1 MENNNENTE
10 QYTPLEDSV
19 TATEAATINEPETT
33 ESANYSSYSPELPS
47 EETVS
52 EDASSSSSEEIDLGN
67 YNTPMDLSYFD
78 TPKIAEDDKKHEDS
92 AAGSQD
98 YSWLENVSDK
108 DIDNLLNE
116 KIEKSNVEPTN
127 ISREFDAAWNYADPF
142 NPFREKE
149 TLREQLSN
157 EFGIDYDA
165 FEKEMKEQ
173 AEEQAREQAR
183 KAEEDEEKRQKW
195 RDMLPKHPEK
205 TPDRRDYIRPLVPAT
220 GSPWGKLEETA
231 KNSPM
236 YAKAGI
242 STELNNPET
251 HEQTKKETMKK
262 AEVKDPLEEP
272 GLFSE
277 EEKKDIRSRFE
288 EPNTAQK
295 VFGKASEFLIPFAGK
310 TIKETIAPEPMKN
323 REAYID
329 ALVRFKKNNP
339 LGYAESKKA
348 LDEAYE
354 GSKKGSFTHGLDY
367 YSLTGDTNGNAYA
380 ESIDKIIKELPED
393 TPKEVIDK
401 ILNPDPITREQ
412 INNLSMEA
420 EKNEKVKALAIEE
433 ATIGTTSLA
442 LGLAAPYI
450 KAGLGKII
458 EKIPEE
464 VSNKI
469 TEKIARIALRGDKG
483 EAFWNNLLKKE
494 VDAGGKTFRLGDL
507 VSIQNLKKGNV
518 SVGETFRG
526 TNPDTALQIVT
537 GVQKA
542 LEEAGLK
549 IVEKGAEVSGG
560 ISANVINR
568 LIAEAAVDSG
578 LAKKT
583 AIATGIA
590 AGAVTIGNALP
601 TGIPDESG
609 RQINSRDIVSDRQ
622 DNPYN
627 GDDAVTLRTNEGTVT
642 VSPREAVII
651 GEAEHLTPEMGYTED
666 VIKSAEGS
674 EIIPTEKD
682 NDYGFDF
689 SNAEMKAGYYD
700 KDGNY
705 IGEYPERSFLTK
717 VGDVVQAI
725 LGGKD
730 INNDK
735 TISAREWYDSTLGKL
750 FKGTANVISSLS
762 PKNIKS
768 TIDKLGQK
776 LSDSLPGVYDMKTG
790 DVYINQDYK
799 GSLPTSPNEAKVKIR
814 NVLDEMLPS
823 YSDSTAQSA
832 KKELI
837 GNVIGLP
844 IYNLPG
850 QVASKFIG
858 NYITSVADEISWLE
872 SGKRMEPGQKYAT
885 NLVITNGVMSAF
897 DPLSSVANLL
907 SEAKGLE
914 TGAKIESKFNGQLLL
929 PYDEVYINFSSDQ
942 ENKPYTASSGYGT
955 SDESLKTNGKY
966 SGYREQAKDS
976 NLATNYN
983 EGMEKETNEAVS
995 DMKVKVFSV
1004 YNNEPD
1010 YIRNAIGK
1018 ILKSFKENY

>member
-1 MENNNENTE
+1 MENNNNENTE

-19 TATEAATINEPETT
+19 TATEPATINEPETT

-47 EETVS
+47 EEVVS
-52 EDASSSSSEEIDLGN
+52 EDAATSSSEEIDLGN
-67 YNTPMDLSYFD
+67 YSTPMDFSYLD
-78 TPKIAEDDKKHEDS
+78 TPKIAEDDKKREDS
-92 AAGSQD
+92 AVGSQD

-108 DIDNLLNE
+108 DLDNLLNE
-116 KIEKSNVEPTN
+116 KIEKSNVEPAN
-127 ISREFDAAWNYADPF
+127 ISREYDAAWNYADPF
-142 NPFREKE
+142 NPFRKKE

-173 AEEQAREQAR
+173 REEQ
-183 KAEEDEEKRQKW
+183 EDKRQQW
-195 RDMLPKHPEK
+195 RDMLPNNIEK
-205 TPDRRDYIRPLVPAT
+205 TPDKRDNIIRTPMFRT

-251 HEQTKKETMKK
+251 HEQTKKETMEK

-295 VFGKASEFLIPFAGK
+295 VFGKASELLIPFAGK

-339 LGYAESKKA
+339 SGYAESKKA

-367 YSLTGDTNGNAYA
+367 YALTGDTNGNAYA

-401 ILNPDPITREQ
+401 ILNPDPITRGQ

-433 ATIGTTSLA
+433 ATIGATSLA

-450 KAGLGKII
+450 KSGVGKLMEKLPEKLG
-458 EKIPEE
+458 
-464 VSNKI
+464 
-469 TEKIARIALRGDKG
+469 TKIAEKMASITLRGGKG
-483 EAFWNNLLKKE
+483 QEFWDNLMNKSVEFNGRNL
-494 VDAGGKTFRLGDL
+494 RLGTI
-507 VSIQNLKKGNV
+507 VNLERTKTG
-518 SVGETFRG
+518 GYTY
-526 TNPDTALQIVT
+526 TAADFLKRASKT
-537 GVQKA
+537 GMDPMTLIKDA
-542 LEEAGLK
+542 LEESGLHV
-549 IVEKGAEVSGG
+549 IEKGAEAAGG
-560 ISANVINR
+560 ISMKMLSSLVAD
-568 LIAEAAVDSG
+568 AAVESG
-578 LAKKT
+578 FGKKGAAVAGVASLAT
-583 AIATGIA
+583 AAS
-590 AGAVTIGNALP
+590 ALP

-609 RQINSRDIVSDRQ
+609 KQINSRDIVSDRQ

-689 SNAEMKAGYYD
+689 SDAEMKAGYYD

-717 VGDVVQAI
+717 VGDVVQAL

-735 TISAREWYDSTLGKL
+735 TISAREWYESTLGKL

-762 PKNIKS
+762 PKNIKN
-768 TIDKLGQK
+768 TVDKLGQK

-799 GSLPTSPNEAKVKIR
+799 GSLPTSPGEAKVKIR

-837 GNVIGLP
+837 GDVIGLP

-850 QVASKFIG
+850 HVASKLIG
-858 NYITSVADEISWLE
+858 NYITSVADEIGWLQ

-929 PYDEVYINFSSDQ
+929 PYDEVYISFSSDQ
-942 ENKPYTASSGYGT
+942 ENKPYTASSDYGT
-955 SDESLKTNGKY
+955 SDATLKANGKY

-976 NLATNYN
+976 NLARNYN
-983 EGMEKETNEAVS
+983 EGLEKDVNEAVS
-995 DMKVKVFSV
+995 DKYVKIFKTILNHEPEYTRKVLMGIK
-1004 YNNEPD
+1004 
-1010 YIRNAIGK
+1010 R
-1018 ILKSFKENY
+1018 

>member
-19 TATEAATINEPETT
+19 TANEAATINEPETT
-33 ESANYSSYSPELPS
+33 ESANFSSYSPELPS

-67 YNTPMDLSYFD
+67 YNKPMDLSYFD
-78 TPKIAEDDKKHEDS
+78 TPKIAEDDKKHEGS
-92 AAGSQD
+92 ADESQD

-127 ISREFDAAWNYADPF
+127 ISRE
-142 NPFREKE
+142 
-149 TLREQLSN
+149 
-157 EFGIDYDA
+157 YDTA
-165 FEKEMKEQ
+165 
-173 AEEQAREQAR
+173 
-183 KAEEDEEKRQKW
+183 
-195 RDMLPKHPEK
+195 
-205 TPDRRDYIRPLVPAT
+205 
-220 GSPWGKLEETA
+220 WGKLEETA

-251 HEQTKKETMKK
+251 HEQTKKETMEK

-277 EEKKDIRSRFE
+277 EEKKDIRSRLE
-288 EPNTAQK
+288 EPNMVQK

-323 REAYID
+323 QEAYID

-367 YSLTGDTNGNAYA
+367 YALTGDTNGNAYA

-469 TEKIARIALRGDKG
+469 TEKIARIALHGDKG
-483 EAFWNNLLKKE
+483 EAFWNNLLEKKIE
-494 VDAGGKTFRLGDL
+494 AGGQTFKLGDL
-507 VSIQNLKKGNV
+507 VSIQNLKKSNV
-518 SVGETFRG
+518 SVGNTFQGRG
-526 TNPDTALQIVT
+526 VTNPDTTLQIVT

-549 IVEKGAEVSGG
+549 IVEKGADVAGGVS
-560 ISANVINR
+560 SNLINR
-568 LIAEAAVDSG
+568 LIAESAVDAG

-583 AIATGIA
+583 AIATGIT
-590 AGAVTIGNALP
+590 AGAVTVGNALS

-689 SNAEMKAGYYD
+689 SDAEMKAGYYD

-799 GSLPTSPNEAKVKIR
+799 GSLPISPGEAKVKIR

-850 QVASKFIG
+850 QIASKFIG

-942 ENKPYTASSGYGT
+942 EDKPYTASSGYGT
-955 SDESLKTNGKY
+955 SDESLKANGKY

-976 NLATNYN
+976 NLAKNYN
-983 EGMEKETNEAVS
+983 EGLEKDVNEAVS

>member
-1 MENNNENTE
+1 MENNNNENTE

-19 TATEAATINEPETT
+19 TATEPATINEPETT

-47 EETVS
+47 EEVVS
-52 EDASSSSSEEIDLGN
+52 EDAATSSSEEIDLGN
-67 YNTPMDLSYFD
+67 YSTPMDLSYFD

-92 AAGSQD
+92 VVESQD

-127 ISREFDAAWNYADPF
+127 ISREYDAAWNYADPF
-142 NPFREKE
+142 NPFRKKE

-173 AEEQAREQAR
+173 AEKKREELQHM
-183 KAEEDEEKRQKW
+183 
-195 RDMLPKHPEK
+195 RDLLPHMPREK
-205 TPDRRDYIRPLVPAT
+205 TPDVREKFKVRSYTNDDGSIR
-220 GSPWGKLEETA
+220 GKLEETA

-251 HEQTKKETMKK
+251 HEQTKKETMEK

-323 REAYID
+323 REAYVD

-339 LGYAESKKA
+339 SGYAESKKA

-367 YSLTGDTNGNAYA
+367 YALTGDTNGNAYA

-401 ILNPDPITREQ
+401 ILNPDPITRGQ

-433 ATIGTTSLA
+433 ATIGATSLA

-494 VDAGGKTFRLGDL
+494 IDSGGRTFRLGDL

-526 TNPDTALQIVT
+526 MGVTNPDTTLQIVT

-583 AIATGIA
+583 AIATGITAGTAIA
-590 AGAVTIGNALP
+590 ANALP

-689 SNAEMKAGYYD
+689 SDAEMKAGYYD

-762 PKNIKS
+762 PKNIKN
-768 TIDKLGQK
+768 TVDKLGQK

-799 GSLPTSPNEAKVKIR
+799 GSLPTSPGEAKVKVR

-837 GNVIGLP
+837 GDVIGLP

-850 QVASKFIG
+850 HVASKLIG
-858 NYITSVADEISWLE
+858 NYITSVADEIGWLE

-914 TGAKIESKFNGQLLL
+914 TGSKIESKFNGQLLL
-929 PYDEVYINFSSDQ
+929 PYDETYINFYSDQ

-955 SDESLKTNGKY
+955 SDENLKANGKY
-966 SGYREQAKDS
+966 SGYREAAKDS
-976 NLATNYN
+976 NLAKDYN
-983 EGMEKETNEAVS
+983 AGMEEETNEAVS
-995 DMKVKVFSV
+995 DKHKKLFITMLEK
-1004 YNNEPD
+1004 EPD
-1010 YIRNAIGK
+1010 YIRKVLMDIPKRRG
-1018 ILKSFKENY
+1018 F